1 MSNIYPD
8 GIDIQAEVEE
18 FVRSDSNGSVSRKGD
33 EYMFEVCPFCKGGKS
48 HEKNKFFI
56 SIKTGQY
63 KCQRSGCNA
72 EGNLWT
78 LSKDPN
84 IAYSLPE
91 PERREN
97 RKHTHTF
104 KVSEE
109 QDQRAAEWV
118 KENRG
123 IPEHV
128 TFRYKLAFGTDKFK
142 NIYNKDG
149 NRVVAKPENVLV
161 WQFTNPSGNKT
172 LWYKFR
178 KTEGNGPKEWSISKD
193 FELNGKAYHVEPC
206 LFGMGEC
213 DYKESFVIM
222 TEGQFDTLAVASA
235 GYGNV
240 VSVPTGQGGFS
251 WFDNADES
259 SDFLKRFDTLI
270 IFGDREGDKITLL
283 EEMSSRFNGKIKH
296 VRIEDYKDCKDAN
309 DILRK
314 YGAEQIRQ
322 CIENAEE
329 LQIEHLK
336 KMKDVKRVNKS
347 ELPRIKTGISDLDKY
362 LLGFFYGQVITLT
375 GRSGDGK
382 TTLASQFVAH
392 ALEQHIPT
400 VIYSGEIPDWMVKEW
415 LVLQLAGPNN
425 LEITG
430 RGTDIRLE
438 TYQKIE
444 AWEPFS
450 EDCYVYSVD
459 DLDINDSEDDSISLL
474 KTIKQAILRAGVK
487 FIIIDNLMTAMNFSD
502 DGDLNKTQSS
512 FMKQLKYIAKT
523 YEVIVLLVAHPKKA
537 PNRKDQ
543 AITKEDIAGSS
554 NIGNLSDTIITYSRP
569 STESEYQR
577 ELFVLKNRWN
587 NDKGVGAEP
596 ICLYFDENSKRIA
609 ESKMFGWQH
618 EWDSFRQI
626 DDDDDDEIP
635 F

>member
-8 GIDIQAEVEE
+8 GIDIAAEVEE
-18 FVRSDSNGSVSRKGD
+18 FVRSDSRGLVCKKGD
-33 EYMFEVCPFCKGGKS
+33 EYIFELCPFCKGGKS
-48 HEKNKFFI
+48 HEKNKFSI
-56 SIKTGQY
+56 NIKTGQY
-63 KCQRSGCNA
+63 KCHRSKCNA

-78 LSKDPN
+78 LTKDPN

-91 PERREN
+91 PEKREQ
-97 RKHTHTF
+97 RKHTHSF
-104 KVSEE
+104 KISEDRDE
-109 QDQRAAEWV
+109 RAAEWV

-123 IPEHV
+123 IPEE
-128 TFRYKLAFGTDKFK
+128 TTYRYKLAFGTEKFK
-142 NIYNKDG
+142 SIYNKDG
-149 NRVVAKPENVLV
+149 NRVVAKPENVLI
-161 WQFTNPSGNKT
+161 WQFTNSSGNKT

-193 FELNGKAYHVEPC
+193 FELDGKKYHVEPC

-222 TEGQFDTLAVASA
+222 TEGQFDTLAVSAA

-251 WFDNADES
+251 WFDNNDES
-259 SDFLKRFDTLI
+259 RDFLKRFETLI
-270 IFGDREGDKITLL
+270 IFGDREGEKITLL
-283 EEMSSRFNGKIKH
+283 DEMSSRFNGKIKH

-314 YGAEQIRQ
+314 YGAEQVRK
-322 CIENAEE
+322 CIDNAEE
-329 LQIEHLK
+329 LEIEHLK
-336 KMKDVKRVNKS
+336 KMKDIKRVNMS
-347 ELPRIKTGISDLDKY
+347 ELPRIKTGIGSLDKY

-382 TTLASQFVAH
+382 TTLASQFVAY
-392 ALEQHIPT
+392 ALEQHVPT

-425 LEITG
+425 LEIHN

-444 AWEPFS
+444 AWEPFN
-450 EDCYVYSVD
+450 ENCYVYSVD
-459 DLDINDSEDDSISLL
+459 DLDINDNEDDGLSLL

-502 DGDLNKTQSS
+502 DGDLNKAQSA

-537 PNRKDQ
+537 PSRREQ
-543 AITKEDIAGSS
+543 MITKEDIAGSS

-569 STESEYQR
+569 STEHDYQR
-577 ELFVLKNRWN
+577 ELSILKNRWN
-587 NDKGVGAEP
+587 NDKGVGGDP
-596 ICLYFDENSKRIA
+596 ICLYFEDHSKRIS
-609 ESKMFGWQH
+609 ESKTFSWAY
-618 EWDSFRQI
+618 EWDESFEEEDNI
-626 DDDDDDEIP
+626 EEIP

>member
-1 MSNIYPD
+1 MSNYPD
-8 GIDIQAEVEE
+8 GIDIRTEVEE
-18 FVRSDSNGSVSRKGD
+18 FVRSNSNGSVSSKGD
-33 EYMFEVCPFCKGGKS
+33 EYVFEICPFCKGGRKRD
-48 HEKNKFFI
+48 KNTF
-56 SIKTGQY
+56 SINANTGQY
-63 KCQRSGCNA
+63 KCQRSSCNA

-78 LSKDPN
+78 LTMDPS
-84 IAYSLPE
+84 ISYELPM
-91 PERREN
+91 PEKKEV
-97 RKHTHTF
+97 RKHVHTF
-104 KVSEE
+104 KVSNDHDE
-109 QDQRAAEWV
+109 RAAAWV

-123 IPEHV
+123 IPEEI
-128 TFRYKLAFGTDKFK
+128 TYKYRLAFGSEKFK

-149 NRVVAKPENVLV
+149 NRIVSKPKNVLV
-161 WQFTNPSGNKT
+161 WQFTNSNGKKT

-178 KTEGNGPKEWSISKD
+178 KTEGTGPKEWSISKD
-193 FELNGKAYHVEPC
+193 FELDGKAYHVEPC

-222 TEGQFDTLAVASA
+222 TEGQFDTLAVAAA

-240 VSVPTGQGGFS
+240 VSVPTGQGGFA

-259 SDFLKRFDTLI
+259 KDFLKRFDTLI

-283 EEMSSRFNGKIKH
+283 EEMKARFNGKIKH

-309 DILRK
+309 EILQK
-314 YGAEQIRQ
+314 YGKDYIRQ

-336 KMKDVKRVNKS
+336 KMKDIKRVNMS
-347 ELPRIKTGISDLDKY
+347 ELPRISTGIASLDKY

-382 TTLASQFVAH
+382 TTLASQFAAH

-415 LVLQLAGPNN
+415 LVFQLAGPNN

-438 TYQKIE
+438 TYQQIE

-450 EDCYVYSVD
+450 ENCYVYSVD
-459 DLDINDSEDDSISLL
+459 ELDVDDTEDDSQSLL
-474 KTIKQAILRAGVK
+474 STIKQAILRAGVK
-487 FIIIDNLMTAMNFSD
+487 FIIIDNMMTAMNFTED
-502 DGDLNKTQSS
+502 ADLNKSQSS

-523 YEVIVLLVAHPKKA
+523 YEVIILLVAHPKKA
-537 PNRKDQ
+537 PNRREQ
-543 AITKEDIAGSS
+543 SVTKEDIAGSS
-554 NIGNLSDTIITYSRP
+554 NIGNLSDTIIVYSRP
-569 STESEYQR
+569 NTDEYQR
-577 ELFVLKNRWN
+577 ELRVLKNRWN
-587 NDKGVGAEP
+587 NDKGVGAEA
-596 ICLYFDENSKRIA
+596 IGLYFDEDSKRIA
-609 ESKMFGWQH
+609 ETTAFHWTH
-618 EWDSFRQI
+618 EWDKNAR
-626 DDDDDDEIP
+626 EATAEEVP

>member
-1 MSNIYPD
+1 MNNNYPD
-8 GIDIQAEVEE
+8 GTDIQAEVEE
-18 FVRSDSNGSVSRKGD
+18 FVTRNRSNGSISRKGD
-33 EYMFEVCPFCKGGKS
+33 EYVLEYCPFCHGGKS
-48 HEKNKFFI
+48 REKNKF
-56 SIKTGQY
+56 SININTGQY
-63 KCQRSGCNA
+63 KCQRASCNA
-72 EGNLWT
+72 EGNLVT
-78 LSKDPN
+78 LSKDPS
-84 IAYSLPE
+84 IDYELPE
-91 PERREN
+91 PKKREI
-97 RKHTHTF
+97 RKHMHTF
-104 KVSEE
+104 KVSAN
-109 QDQRAAEWV
+109 QDERAATWV
-118 KENRG
+118 EENRG
-123 IPEHV
+123 IPKEI
-128 TFRYKLAFGTDKFK
+128 TYRYKLAFGTDKFK

-149 NRVVAKPENVLV
+149 NRIVAKPQNVLV
-161 WQFTNPSGNKT
+161 WQFTNPNGNKT

-213 DYKESFVIM
+213 DFKESFVIM
-222 TEGQFDTLAVASA
+222 TEGQFDTLAVAAA

-240 VSVPTGQGGFS
+240 VSVPTGATGFA
-251 WFDNADES
+251 WFDDSDES
-259 SDFLKRFDTLI
+259 KDFLKRFDTLI

-283 EEMSSRFNGKIKH
+283 DEMSSRFNGRIKY

-314 YGAEQIRQ
+314 YGPEQIQQ

-336 KMKDVKRVNKS
+336 KMKDIRRVNKS
-347 ELPRIKTGISDLDKY
+347 ELPRISTGIDELDRR
-362 LLGFFYGQVITLT
+362 LLGFFFGQVITLT

-392 ALEQHIPT
+392 ALEQNIPT

-415 LVLQLAGPNN
+415 LVLQLAGSNN

-438 TYQKIE
+438 IYQQIE
-444 AWEPFS
+444 AWEPFG
-450 EDCYVYSVD
+450 ENCYVYSVD
-459 DLDINDSEDDSISLL
+459 DIDVNDNEDDSKSLL
-474 KTIKQAILRAGVK
+474 DTVKQAILRAGVK
-487 FIIIDNLMTAMNFSD
+487 FIIIDNLMTAMNFSE

-523 YEVIVLLVAHPKKA
+523 YEVIILLVAHPKKA
-537 PNRKDQ
+537 PNRKEQ

-569 STESEYQR
+569 SESNEYQR
-577 ELFVLKNRWN
+577 EISILKNRWN
-587 NDKGVGAEP
+587 NDKGVGAPP
-596 ICLYFDENSKRIA
+596 IGLFFDEDSKRIS
-609 ESKMFGWQH
+609 EKSTFGWTH
-618 EWDSFRQI
+618 GWNKNA
-626 DDDDDDEIP
+626 DDAVVEEVP

>member
-1 MSNIYPD
+1 MSNIYPE
-8 GIDIQAEVEE
+8 GIDIAAEVEE
-18 FVRSDSNGSVSRKGD
+18 FVRSDSKGSVSRKGD
-33 EYMFEVCPFCKGGKS
+33 EYIFEICPFCKGGKS
-48 HEKNKFFI
+48 REKNKFSI
-56 SIKTGQY
+56 NIKTGQY
-63 KCQRSGCNA
+63 KCQRSKCNA

-78 LSKDPN
+78 LTKDPG
-84 IAYSLPE
+84 ITYELPE
-91 PERREN
+91 QEKKEN
-97 RKHTHTF
+97 RKHTHLF
-104 KVSEE
+104 RIRAERDE
-109 QDQRAAEWV
+109 RAAEWV
-118 KENRG
+118 KEHRG
-123 IPEHV
+123 IPEEI
-128 TFRYKLAFGTDKFK
+128 TYKYKLAFGTDKFK

-193 FELNGKAYHVEPC
+193 FELAGKKYHVEPC

-222 TEGQFDTLAVASA
+222 TEGQFDTLAVAAA

-251 WFDNADES
+251 WFDNNDES
-259 SDFLKRFDTLI
+259 RDFLKRFDTLI
-270 IFGDREGDKITLL
+270 IFGDREDEKITLL
-283 EEMSSRFNGKIKH
+283 DEMSVRFNGRIKH
-296 VRIEDYKDCKDAN
+296 VRAEDYKDCKDAN
-309 DILRK
+309 DILKK
-314 YGAEQIRQ
+314 YGTEQIEK

-329 LQIEHLK
+329 LEIEHLK
-336 KMKDVKRVNKS
+336 KMKDIKRVNMS
-347 ELPRIKTGISDLDKY
+347 ELPRISTGIKALDKY

-382 TTLASQFVAH
+382 TTLASQFVAY
-392 ALEQHIPT
+392 ALEQHVPT

-425 LEITG
+425 LEVQN

-450 EDCYVYSVD
+450 ENCYVYSVD
-459 DLDINDSEDDSISLL
+459 DLDINDNEDDSKSLL
-474 KTIKQAILRAGVK
+474 DTVKQAILRAGVK

-502 DGDLNKTQSS
+502 DGDLNKTQSA

-523 YEVIVLLVAHPKKA
+523 YEVIIMLVAHPKKA
-537 PNRKDQ
+537 PSRREQ

-569 STESEYQR
+569 NTEGEHQR
-577 ELFVLKNRWN
+577 ELIVLKNRWN
-587 NDKGVGAEP
+587 NDRGVGAEEP
-596 ICLYFDENSKRIA
+596 ICLYFEDHSKRIA
-609 ESKMFGWQH
+609 ESKDFSWNY
-618 EWDSFRQI
+618 EWDEGFESTET
-626 DDDDDDEIP
+626 DEIP